1 MLARDL
7 VKVKGTDIVSVPP
20 DATLGEAIETL
31 AARNIGA
38 VVVMDGR
45 SLAGILS
52 ERDVIKVLNGAPTG
66 FRSTSVAEVMTSDVS
81 TAGPEAS
88 VLELLKLMT
97 ERRFRHVPIVED
109 GEVIGLVSIG
119 DAVKAR
125 VDEVEGE
132 AAALKSYIAT

>member
-7 VKVKGTDIVSVPP
+7 VKVKGRNIVSVPS
-20 DATLGEAIETL
+20 DATLGEAIGTL
-31 AARNIGA
+31 ASKNIGA
-38 VVVMDGR
+38 VLVMEGQT
-45 SLAGILS
+45 LAGILS
-52 ERDVIKVLNGAPTG
+52 ERDVMRVLNGAPTG
-66 FRSTSVAEVMTSDVS
+66 FRSTSVAEVMTANVA
-81 TAGPEAS
+81 TAGPDTS

-97 ERRFRHVPIVED
+97 ERRFRHVPIVEK
-109 GEVIGLVSIG
+109 GEVIGLISIG